1 MTGNPGKS
9 PGICPPSVAVHNDG
23 NMVGYIMGIDF
34 YRILLVKIGFD
45 YSFINYRKIKEKP
58 TTDYFPVI
66 YKNLVF
72 KTRL

>member
-1 MTGNPGKS
+1 M
-9 PGICPPSVAVHNDG
+9 A
-23 NMVGYIMGIDF
+23 GYIMGIDF